1 MAKAV
6 KLADIAERVGVS
18 TVTVSKALS
27 GQKGVSEEVRE
38 KIHSIAKELGYQQPS
53 AARKS
58 QNQKSYNIGI
68 LISERF
74 LDKYESFYW
83 QMYQAVA
90 TRATAKECFTM
101 LEVIGM
107 AEEENGR
114 LPKLV
119 QERKVDGIIVI
130 GKMMDDYLQHLNTE
144 AGIPVIYLD
153 YYNGREASD
162 SVISNSYYG
171 TYELTYY
178 LYRMGHRKIA
188 YIHGD
193 DTSVTKNRL
202 GSFYRT
208 LQRLGIEEPDEYV
221 RPSFYRDADLAGERT
236 GELLDLKDPPT
247 CILYPDDYAALGGI
261 NEIRERGLRIP
272 EDISVAGYDGINI
285 AQVLE
290 PRLTTLCQDTAAIG
304 RIAAER
310 LIELI
315 EHPKT
320 TVIEKYT
327 VDGTLFKGA
336 SVKTVYPPRGFK

>member
-83 QMYQAVA
+83 QMYQSVA

-107 AEEENGR
+107 SEEENGR
-114 LPKLV
+114 MPKLV

-130 GKMMDDYLQHLNTE
+130 GKMMDTS
-144 AGIPVIYLD
+144 A
-153 YYNGREASD
+153 AS
-162 SVISNSYYG
+162 
-171 TYELTYY
+171 E
-178 LYRMGHRKIA
+178 YRSRDP
-188 YIHGD
+188 GD
-193 DTSVTKNRL
+193 LS
-202 GSFYRT
+202 G
-208 LQRLGIEEPDEYV
+208 
-221 RPSFYRDADLAGERT
+221 
-236 GELLDLKDPPT
+236 LL
-247 CILYPDDYAALGGI
+247 
-261 NEIRERGLRIP
+261 
-272 EDISVAGYDGINI
+272 
-285 AQVLE
+285 
-290 PRLTTLCQDTAAIG
+290 
-304 RIAAER
+304 
-310 LIELI
+310 
-315 EHPKT
+315 
-320 TVIEKYT
+320 
-327 VDGTLFKGA
+327 
-336 SVKTVYPPRGFK
+336 

>member
-38 KIHSIAKELGYQQPS
+38 KIRSIAEELGYQQPS

-107 AEEENGR
+107 PEEENGR
-114 LPKLV
+114 MPKLV

-130 GKMMDDYLQHLNTE
+130 GKMMDTYLQHLNTE
-144 AGIPVIYLD
+144 TQPFLHTKTKTARDQKENYCIVRCVFG
-153 YYNGREASD
+153 S
-162 SVISNSYYG
+162 SNIDRRRRSRSRQ
-171 TYELTYY
+171 L
-178 LYRMGHRKIA
+178 H
-188 YIHGD
+188 
-193 DTSVTKNRL
+193 
-202 GSFYRT
+202 
-208 LQRLGIEEPDEYV
+208 
-221 RPSFYRDADLAGERT
+221 
-236 GELLDLKDPPT
+236 LL
-247 CILYPDDYAALGGI
+247 
-261 NEIRERGLRIP
+261 
-272 EDISVAGYDGINI
+272 
-285 AQVLE
+285 
-290 PRLTTLCQDTAAIG
+290 
-304 RIAAER
+304 
-310 LIELI
+310 
-315 EHPKT
+315 
-320 TVIEKYT
+320 
-327 VDGTLFKGA
+327 F
-336 SVKTVYPPRGFK
+336 

>member
-6 KLADIAERVGVS
+6 KLSDIAERVGVS

-38 KIHSIAKELGYQQPS
+38 KIRSIAEELGYQQPS

-58 QNQKSYNIGI
+58 QNHKNFNIGI

-74 LDKYESFYW
+74 LVKYESFYW

-90 TRATAKECFTM
+90 TRATAEECFTM
-101 LEVIGM
+101 LEVIGK
-107 AEEENGR
+107 AEEESSR
-114 LPKLV
+114 MPKLV

-130 GKMMDDYLQHLNTE
+130 GKMMDAYLQHLNTE

-188 YIHGD
+188 YVGTLLAMESLTDRYFGYQKALLELGLEQKKGWVLD
-193 DTSVTKNRL
+193 DRH
-202 GSFYRT
+202 
-208 LQRLGIEEPDEYV
+208 IE
-221 RPSFYRDADLAGERT
+221 T
-236 GELLDLKDPPT
+236 GEIDTVNMLQIPKDMPTAFVCNCDLTASFLIKKLKDNG
-247 CILYPDDYAALGGI
+247 Y
-261 NEIRERGLRIP
+261 RVP
-272 EDISVAGYDGINI
+272 EDISVVGFDNYLYPGLSDIQITTYEVDLEEMARRAIHNMISKISNENYKPGIHI
-285 AQVLE
+285 VEGHMVLKESVAQI
-290 PRLTTLCQDTAAIG
+290 PSGKA
-304 RIAAER
+304 
-310 LIELI
+310 
-315 EHPKT
+315 
-320 TVIEKYT
+320 
-327 VDGTLFKGA
+327 
-336 SVKTVYPPRGFK
+336 

>member
-6 KLADIAERVGVS
+6 KLSDIAERVGVS

-38 KIHSIAKELGYQQPS
+38 KIHSIAEELGYQQPS

-58 QNQKSYNIGI
+58 QNHKNFNIGI

-74 LDKYESFYW
+74 LVKYESFYW

-90 TRATAKECFTM
+90 TRATAEECFTM
-101 LEVIGM
+101 LEVIGK
-107 AEEENGR
+107 AEEESSR
-114 LPKLV
+114 MPKLV

-130 GKMMDDYLQHLNTE
+130 GKMMDAYLQHLNTE

-188 YIHGD
+188 YVGTLLAMESITDRYFGYQKALLELGLEQKKGWVLD
-193 DTSVTKNRL
+193 DRH
-202 GSFYRT
+202 
-208 LQRLGIEEPDEYV
+208 IE
-221 RPSFYRDADLAGERT
+221 T
-236 GELLDLKDPPT
+236 GEIDTVNMLQIPKDMPTAFVCNCDLTASFLIKKLKDNG
-247 CILYPDDYAALGGI
+247 Y
-261 NEIRERGLRIP
+261 RVP
-272 EDISVAGYDGINI
+272 EDISVVGFDNYLYPGLSDIQITTYEVDLEEMARRAIHNMISKISNENYKPGIHI
-285 AQVLE
+285 VEGHMVLKESVAQI
-290 PRLTTLCQDTAAIG
+290 PSGKA
-304 RIAAER
+304 
-310 LIELI
+310 
-315 EHPKT
+315 
-320 TVIEKYT
+320 
-327 VDGTLFKGA
+327 
-336 SVKTVYPPRGFK
+336 

>member
-38 KIHSIAKELGYQQPS
+38 KIRSIAEDLGYQQPS
-53 AARKS
+53 AVRKS
-58 QNQKSYNIGI
+58 QNHKNFNIGI

-74 LDKYESFYW
+74 LVKYESFYW

-90 TRATAKECFTM
+90 TRATAEECFTM
-101 LEVIGM
+101 LEVIGK
-107 AEEENGR
+107 AEEESSR
-114 LPKLV
+114 MPKLV

-130 GKMMDDYLQHLNTE
+130 GKMMDAYLQHLNTE

-188 YIHGD
+188 YVGTLLAMESITDRYFGYQKALLELGLEQKKGWVLD
-193 DTSVTKNRL
+193 DRH
-202 GSFYRT
+202 
-208 LQRLGIEEPDEYV
+208 IE
-221 RPSFYRDADLAGERT
+221 T
-236 GELLDLKDPPT
+236 GEIDTVNMLQIPKDMPTAFVCNCDQTASFLIKKLKDNG
-247 CILYPDDYAALGGI
+247 Y
-261 NEIRERGLRIP
+261 RVP
-272 EDISVAGYDGINI
+272 EDISVVGFDNYLYPGLSDIQITTYEVDLEEMARRAIHNMISKISNENYKPGIHI
-285 AQVLE
+285 VEGHMVLKESVAQI
-290 PRLTTLCQDTAAIG
+290 PSGKA
-304 RIAAER
+304 
-310 LIELI
+310 
-315 EHPKT
+315 
-320 TVIEKYT
+320 
-327 VDGTLFKGA
+327 
-336 SVKTVYPPRGFK
+336 

>member
-38 KIHSIAKELGYQQPS
+38 KIRSIAEELGYQQPS

-58 QNQKSYNIGI
+58 QNHKNFNIGI

-74 LDKYESFYW
+74 LVKYESFYW

-90 TRATAKECFTM
+90 TRATAEECFTM
-101 LEVIGM
+101 LEVIGK
-107 AEEENGR
+107 AEEESSR
-114 LPKLV
+114 MPKLV

-130 GKMMDDYLQHLNTE
+130 GKMMDAYLQHMNTE

-188 YIHGD
+188 YVGTLLAMESITDRYFGYQKALLELGLEQKKGWVLD
-193 DTSVTKNRL
+193 DRH
-202 GSFYRT
+202 
-208 LQRLGIEEPDEYV
+208 IE
-221 RPSFYRDADLAGERT
+221 T
-236 GELLDLKDPPT
+236 GEIDTVNMLQIPKDMPTAFVCNCDLTASFLIKKLKDNG
-247 CILYPDDYAALGGI
+247 Y
-261 NEIRERGLRIP
+261 RVP
-272 EDISVAGYDGINI
+272 EDISVVGFDNYLYPGLSDIQITTYEVDLKEMAKKAVYNMISKISNENYKPGIHI
-285 AQVLE
+285 VEGHMVLKESVAQI
-290 PRLTTLCQDTAAIG
+290 PSGKA
-304 RIAAER
+304 
-310 LIELI
+310 
-315 EHPKT
+315 
-320 TVIEKYT
+320 
-327 VDGTLFKGA
+327 
-336 SVKTVYPPRGFK
+336 